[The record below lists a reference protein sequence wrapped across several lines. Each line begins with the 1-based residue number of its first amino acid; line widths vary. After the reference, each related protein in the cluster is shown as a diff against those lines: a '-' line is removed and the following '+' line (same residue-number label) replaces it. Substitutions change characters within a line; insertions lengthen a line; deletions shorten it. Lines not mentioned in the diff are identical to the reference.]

1 MLKKRILIILSSLYI
16 SALVGCSSGGSSQDD
31 TDVTEIQEIEQ
42 TGEFS
47 EDEFFASE
55 EVEDLDEA
63 QLVDDAPGVEE
74 DLEVTEG
81 ELEAA
86 GEEGFDVDLEGE
98 EDDLFADS
106 GLDDEDFGD
115 EDFGDEDA
123 IGDNVDVTEEDIE
136 GLLDEDFGED
146 DFVVESDAGELDNSG
161 AEGGEEALFEEDGED
176 LALESE
182 GDLFRDIEEGDGGDS
197 LEAEA
202 SEGLEDV
209 AQEDLADDSSFEE
222 PDYLSE
228 ASENYDSST
237 ETVPDSLSADD
248 SSSDLYTEDI
258 SVDVDYSES
267 TDDYTD
273 GSNDYSLASDLDG
286 PVQEKRT
293 WIPVKKMKTV
303 PYDRSGVLVNAIYFV
318 REGDTLS
325 SIGDKIY
332 GSGNAVDFTIVNPH
346 LQPGNLRI
354 AQKVYYNSPRR
365 PQDRAR
371 LMTFYDDTR
380 VPAMTYSAQ
389 SGENIRE
396 ISEKLLG
403 HPRSWIEVWAA
414 NLEIQSKWDLES
426 PYQIKYWKG
435 NNINPASNPITPVAQ
450 ETQDYEPSNTQAD
463 LDIASSNDGVNT
475 DENFDGSA
483 QDLANGD
490 QNFDDENFDQDTTGD
505 DFTDELNEDLAAVG
519 SVNEASSNVNEV
531 ADVNDA
537 INSFEKEQAAIKGRA
552 ELPSINGPSNPRNV
566 ALNNSGGGFPINNG
580 GLAGIM
586 NDPAQMGIIGGA
598 VFLLLLLLFMIIRR
612 RRASSNEAIEMESF
626 DFGGETVIDDEYNK
640 TQVDI

>member
-1 MLKKRILIILSSLYI
+1 MLKKRILLILSSLYI

-115 EDFGDEDA
+115 EGFGDEDA
-123 IGDNVDVTEEDIE
+123 IGDNVDVSEEDIE
-136 GLLDEDFGED
+136 GLLDEDFGLDDASED
-146 DFVVESDAGELDNSG
+146 
-161 AEGGEEALFEEDGED
+161 GEEALFEEDGED
-176 LALESE
+176 LAVESE
-182 GDLFRDIEEGDGGDS
+182 DDLFRDIEEGDGEEGGDS
-197 LEAEA
+197 FQADA
-202 SEGLEDV
+202 TEGLEGV
-209 AQEDLADDSSFEE
+209 AEEDLADDSSFEE

-228 ASENYDSST
+228 ASDNYDSST
-237 ETVPDSLSADD
+237 ELTPESTGDD
-248 SSSDLYTEDI
+248 GSSDLYAEDI

-267 TDDYTD
+267 TDDYAD
-273 GSNDYSLASDLDG
+273 GSNDYTLAADLDG
-286 PVQEKRT
+286 PVQEKKT

-318 REGDTLS
+318 RDGDTLS

-346 LQPGNLRI
+346 LQPGNLRV

-435 NNINPASNPITPVAQ
+435 NNINSAPTPVAQ

-463 LDIASSNDGVNT
+463 LDIGASNNDINSNN
-475 DENFDGSA
+475 NFDDTA
-483 QDLANGD
+483 QDLAAD
-490 QNFDDENFDQDTTGD
+490 SNFDDENFDQDTTGD

-519 SVNEASSNVNEV
+519 SVNEV

-537 INSFEKEQAAIKGRA
+537 INSFEKEQAAIKGQA
-552 ELPSINGPSNPRNV
+552 ELPSINAPSNPRNV
-566 ALNNSGGGFPINNG
+566 ALNSAGGGFPIKNG

-598 VFLLLLLLFMIIRR
+598 VFLLLLLLFMIIRK